1 MARLD
6 EIRTAL
12 ESWIAQETNIPANR
26 TPYIEDTNDFPSF
39 NAGNH
44 RGKRVTSYYGNSQS
58 IKTYFVSVRA
68 YVWSEDDSIGEAER
82 VCYLIERAIE
92 QFESAHRA
100 LGIYAAQVNEVHTDD
115 GLFQPYGVIDLN
127 VTITYEEEYT

>member
-1 MARLD
+1 
-6 EIRTAL
+6 
-12 ESWIAQETNIPANR
+12 
-26 TPYIEDTNDFPSF
+26 
-39 NAGNH
+39 
-44 RGKRVTSYYGNSQS
+44 
-58 IKTYFVSVRA
+58 
-68 YVWSEDDSIGEAER
+68 